1 MLCWRIIIKCN
12 FVCFRDGQPYMYP
25 NTIVLTNICSQIGK
39 NKIGRAHV

>member
-1 MLCWRIIIKCN
+1 MLRGIIKCY

-39 NKIGRAHV
+39 KTTICLKTY